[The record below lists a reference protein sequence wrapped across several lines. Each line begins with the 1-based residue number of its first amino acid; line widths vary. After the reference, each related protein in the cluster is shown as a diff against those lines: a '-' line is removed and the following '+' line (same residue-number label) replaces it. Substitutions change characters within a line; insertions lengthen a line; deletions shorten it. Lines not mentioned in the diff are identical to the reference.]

1 MARSRQARSPA
12 GAISTGSIT
21 KARDLPFKEGV
32 LRQVD
37 YWATLWARTW
47 RGVIVSS
54 FLSPFL
60 YVLAMGVLLGGFV
73 EADPDQLEGATS
85 YLAFVVPGL
94 IASHAM
100 QTAVSETTWPVMGMI
115 KWQRI
120 YESMLATPLQ
130 PRHVVG
136 AHLASVALHLT
147 ATCALF
153 TAVMAPFGVYESWW
167 GPFLAFA
174 SQVLCG
180 MTFATLV
187 YAFATRSRSEESFGV
202 LFRLG
207 VFPLFLFSGAFFPVS
222 NLGRRRRLRSRGSRR
237 CGRASTS
244 PGCSR
249 STTVTWWVAGVNVLV
264 LVVLMLLG
272 WRWSVSGLTKRM
284 IS

>member
-1 MARSRQARSPA
+1 MAV
-12 GAISTGSIT
+12 STGST
-21 KARDLPFKEGV
+21 AGWVPAPRDLPFVEGV

-37 YWATLWARTW
+37 YWAILWSRTW
-47 RGVIVSS
+47 RGVVASS

-60 YVLAMGVLLGGFV
+60 YVVAMGVLLGGFV
-73 EADPDQLEGATS
+73 EADADQLEGATS

-94 IASHAM
+94 IAAHAM
-100 QTAVSETTWPVMGMI
+100 QTAVSETTYPVMGMI

-147 ATCALF
+147 ATCGLY
-153 TAVMAPFGVYESWW
+153 TLVMAPFGVYESWW
-167 GPFLAFA
+167 GPLLAFA

-187 YAFATRSRSEESFGV
+187 YAFSTRNRSEEGFGV

-222 NLGRRRRLRSRGSRR
+222 NLGDVGSWLARLTPLWHGVNLSRMF
-237 CGRASTS
+237 ALDH
-244 PGCSR
+244 
-249 STTVTWWVAGVNVLV
+249 VTWWQAGVNVAV

-284 IS
+284 IA